1 MIEHVFER
9 SKMFNGW
16 NALYLATCDS
26 EIAAFGEA
34 KGYPVIMTA
43 DTHNRAF
50 ERVAEAVENCPLD
63 VADDDLIVCI
73 QGDEPM
79 MQPDMIDAVLT
90 PFEEDP
96 EIGGTILAMKLVD
109 DALFRSRNTVKIVHD
124 LTGNVLYTSRAP
136 VPYCD
141 VLTPEISARRIYGIF
156 GLRWEFLRWF
166 ISLPESHL
174 ERLESCDSNRIC
186 DNGGR
191 QKIAPYP
198 NIPSFSVDTPA
209 DRDQVEQ
216 AMQDDP
222 IWGQY

>member
-16 NALYLATCDS
+16 NALYLATCDA

-43 DTHNRAF
+43 NTHNRAF

-63 VADDDLIVCI
+63 VVDDDLIVCI

-79 MQPDMIDAVLT
+79 MRPDMIDAVLT

-96 EIGGTILAMKLVD
+96 KIGGTILAMKLVD
-109 DALFRSRNTVKIVHD
+109 DVLFRSRNTVKIVHD
-124 LTGNVLYTSRAP
+124 LAGNVLYTSRAP

-141 VLTPEISARRIYGIF
+141 ALTPEIGARRIYGVF

-216 AMQDDP
+216 AMQNDP